1 MYSSDTVA
9 VMEETNSAAVDEAIL
24 LLRKADPVSRFSP
37 DIPTLQEIE
46 DDYNRIFGKKSEAEE

>member
-1 MYSSDTVA
+1 
-9 VMEETNSAAVDEAIL
+9 MEETNSAAVDETTM
-24 LLRKADPVSRFSP
+24 LLRKADPVSRFST